1 MIYSQGFK
9 DEVLSAFPKGHN
21 YHEHFVTGLENG
33 NPYIGRILEDTNPRL
48 YGLWWDEYKPNNNL

>member
-9 DEVLSAFPKGHN
+9 YEVLSAFPKGHN
-21 YHEHFVTGLENG
+21 YHEYLATALEQDNPFV
-33 NPYIGRILEDTNPRL
+33 GRILNDTNPRL